1 MRVRPAARFVERRVG
16 MGWDVCVS
24 PRRTHRGFAAQKER
38 GGKSVAVAPRDV
50 RDATRSHDYDLV
62 PTE

>member
-1 MRVRPAARFVERRVG
+1 

-38 GGKSVAVAPRDV
+38 GGKIVAVAPRDV
-50 RDATRSHDYDLV
+50 RDATRYHDYDLV